1 MNSKDLFNTPEW
13 KEFQEAQT
21 SWEQEFEA
29 SSEALWNSFSKEDQ
43 LKIFCAVVRRIYK
56 AELEDKGTYRY
67 ALYDVFEFGPESYA
81 SAQLSG
87 YLALH
92 NAIFDQSILL
102 EIEDKIV
109 KFAQE
114 NNVDS
119 EKTKSFINDLIYF

>member
-13 KEFQEAQT
+13 KDFQEAQT

-81 SAQLSG
+81 PAQISG

-92 NAIFDQSILL
+92 NSIADDEYTL
-102 EIEDKIV
+102 V
-109 KFAQE
+109 
-114 NNVDS
+114 S
-119 EKTKSFINDLIYF
+119 EKLSAFAKEHGLDEQLVKDFMIKNL